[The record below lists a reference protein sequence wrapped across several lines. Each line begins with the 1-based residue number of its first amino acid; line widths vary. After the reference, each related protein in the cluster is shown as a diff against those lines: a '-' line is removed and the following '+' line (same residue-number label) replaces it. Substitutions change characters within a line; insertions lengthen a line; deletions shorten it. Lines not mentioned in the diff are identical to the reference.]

1 MLWPAHG
8 TAVRLASRHAE
19 QIRKGFKKAFNA
31 DDIVEKWFHS
41 HIGSTSTTTQQ
52 ARDWAKASI
61 TPDKKALLE
70 LISSRA
76 FN

>member
-31 DDIVEKWFHS
+31 DDIVV
-41 HIGSTSTTTQQ
+41 
-52 ARDWAKASI
+52 
-61 TPDKKALLE
+61 
-70 LISSRA
+70 
-76 FN
+76 